1 MTKEDIARMAWEA
14 GLVKADDAPW
24 MMEFLERFAKQV
36 VRECLAQVDK
46 MRDSFEADGE
56 SKEALGAEW
65 IGYAIEKHF
74 GVEE

>member
-1 MTKEDIARMAWEA
+1 MEQESMNERMHELLIESGLQAYYDAQEA
-14 GLVKADDAPW
+14 QIKK
-24 MMEFLERFAKQV
+24 FAELI
-36 VRECLAQVDK
+36 VRDCLAQVDK

-74 GVEE
+74 GV